1 MHTPP
6 FTHIIQPLTPIFSS
20 IILKPIPFIF
30 TFLQPIHL
38 WIPKHHLS
46 STITQPIYLSNS
58 TSFNPYNH
66 GYSLYTTW
74 THSILIVNKLFWS
87 ICMIFNN
94 SLIRIIQATL
104 ILAIFQFSN
113 SVSGFEAI
121 FFFFFK
127 KTSRLLLTVIIL
139 IRLNILI
146 ITHKYA
152 INILPKKKYTINII
166 YKKNSLKF
174 L

>member
-1 MHTPP
+1 MTDFPSTYPYYSMLTMQPPVLQLHSPTHTHLIQLNLLHVHTPP

-58 TSFNPYNH
+58 TSSNPYNH
-66 GYSLYTTW
+66 GYSLHTTC
-74 THSILIVNKLFWS
+74 THSIFIVNKLFWS
-87 ICMIFNN
+87 ICMVFNN

-121 FFFFFK
+121 VFFFFF
-127 KTSRLLLTVIIL
+127 
-139 IRLNILI
+139 
-146 ITHKYA
+146 
-152 INILPKKKYTINII
+152 
-166 YKKNSLKF
+166 
-174 L
+174 